1 MAKILII
8 DDDHVLA
15 QMLFE
20 QLEANGHDAT
30 PAYTLAGGLA
40 LLEQELFDI
49 VLLDVQLP
57 DGNGLEY
64 LPVITS
70 FSSKPE
76 VIIITGQGEADG
88 AEKAVVSG
96 AWSYIEKP
104 YVIRELSLQLARVLQ
119 YRREK
124 LKVTATTR
132 NLRTMKKLLEM
143 AEEK

>member
-15 QMLFE
+15 HMLFE
-20 QLEANGHDAT
+20 QLEASGHYAA

-40 LLEQELFDI
+40 LLEQEPFDI

-64 LPVITS
+64 IPVITA
-70 FSSKPE
+70 FNSKPE

-88 AEKAVVSG
+88 AEKAIISG

-119 YRREK
+119 YRKEK
-124 LKVTATTR
+124 Q
-132 NLRTMKKLLEM
+132 
-143 AEEK
+143 